1 MDLSPYSSSIA
12 DKVNQAVVYHDGIQY
27 CLVEFPLSS
36 LYLNA
41 FLANLNT
48 REYIRG
54 EHENYNS
61 FELGSGSGG
70 NGLPPSNGLN
80 FASTQHLQVIL
91 SRQHPPPHNS

>member
-1 MDLSPYSSSIA
+1 M
-12 DKVNQAVVYHDGIQY
+12 YHDGIQY